1 MGMAAIRDS
10 KSVSGALD
18 TLDRDAL
25 HTVELVKDR
34 SALNREGK
42 PADDLRLAAGEFG
55 AALSHRAK
63 CRHPRIGIR
72 TVAWKRDNLVVFL

>member
-10 KSVSGALD
+10 RFVSGAFD

-25 HTVELVKDR
+25 HTAELVKDR
-34 SALNREGK
+34 RELNRDGK
-42 PADDLRLAAGEFG
+42 PADDLRLAAGGFG
-55 AALSHRAK
+55 AALSHRAN

-72 TVAWKRDNLVVFL
+72 AMTWKRDDPVVDS